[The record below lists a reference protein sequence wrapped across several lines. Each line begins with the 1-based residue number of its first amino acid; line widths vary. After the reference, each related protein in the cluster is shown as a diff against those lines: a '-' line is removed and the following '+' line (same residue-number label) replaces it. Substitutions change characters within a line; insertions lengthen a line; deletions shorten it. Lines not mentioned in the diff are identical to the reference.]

1 MCHVSPQDLKLMLE
15 EQQARVA
22 ELSSALERERQMTRQ
37 QTDGDQVCEVSVSS
51 ELQVSAVIHHH
62 LSILTT
68 ATLSYLYRILMTKL
82 H

>member
-1 MCHVSPQDLKLMLE
+1 MCRVSPQDLKLMLE
-15 EQQARVA
+15 EQRARVA
-22 ELSSALERERQMTRQ
+22 ELERERQMTRQ
-37 QTDGDQVCEVSVSS
+37 QTDGEQVCEVSVSS